1 MQYSMRFM
9 TNPRLW
15 YLLTA
20 CAGLALVCALYPIY
34 VIRPF
39 RAQGPQELEA
49 ALLVMRFRP
58 VLTLLC
64 LGGAVL
70 AGWRL
75 RNGLARRPGQWAA
88 GVAVVLTLLATIA
101 VRVNVFEMMFHPVD
115 QPTFLAA
122 AEAKLDADEMV
133 LAVQQ
138 RGAARAYPV
147 RAIAYHHIVNDVV
160 GGVPLVATY

>member
-1 MQYSMRFM
+1 
-9 TNPRLW
+9 
-15 YLLTA
+15 
-20 CAGLALVCALYPIY
+20 
-34 VIRPF
+34 
-39 RAQGPQELEA
+39 
-49 ALLVMRFRP
+49 
-58 VLTLLC
+58 
-64 LGGAVL
+64 
-70 AGWRL
+70 
-75 RNGLARRPGQWAA
+75 
-88 GVAVVLTLLATIA
+88 VVLTLLATIA